1 MGEFDKI
8 SFTAVSVACLRAQFT
23 NMPYT
28 KEIFKQV
35 ENPKHIPFYLKV
47 PRPFNHFA
55 RYFSHSLESVAGL
68 EARYLSINDVLED
81 LDDNWNII
89 EIAAGLSPRSL
100 EWSDKSCSYFETDLN
115 DMLDAKKKIYCEI
128 LKDQELEPQQHH
140 VFNSLN
146 VVDKKEWEILGKIYF
161 SRNRSKIAIINEG
174 LLGYFT
180 LEEKAK
186 LRDNLRYFFKT
197 YASEG
202 LWITPDFSI
211 TSTPKDS
218 WIARHYKK
226 NIQRNSERTFHRFNS
241 HEEVISFLYEG
252 GFDANFHPNDK
263 ILSKLTCIPKMHL
276 KKERIQQIL
285 IEHQACIARLIH

>member
-1 MGEFDKI
+1 M
-8 SFTAVSVACLRAQFT
+8 
-23 NMPYT
+23 
-28 KEIFKQV
+28 
-35 ENPKHIPFYLKV
+35 
-47 PRPFNHFA
+47 
-55 RYFSHSLESVAGL
+55 
-68 EARYLSINDVLED
+68 LED
-81 LDDNWNII
+81 LDDTWNII

-146 VVDKKEWEILGKIYF
+146 VVDKKEWEILGNTYF

-211 TSTPKDS
+211 TSNPKDS

-241 HEEVISFLYEG
+241 
-252 GFDANFHPNDK
+252 P
-263 ILSKLTCIPKMHL
+263 
-276 KKERIQQIL
+276 
-285 IEHQACIARLIH
+285 